1 MRPAAAAA
9 AVPPEGRIGEGEG
22 VTPRGPKGPRAVL
35 GETAIFQGQRP
46 LRLVLHCL
54 SLNEVGMTASPEI
67 IQKLDRQLLNVLIL
81 LLNININC
89 QHFQSK
95 RVSLEQ

>member
-9 AVPPEGRIGEGEG
+9 AVPPEGRIGDGEG

-67 IQKLDRQLLNVLIL
+67 VRAITECFDITLDFLID
-81 LLNININC
+81 INIEC
-89 QHFQSK
+89 QHFQVK

>member
-22 VTPRGPKGPRAVL
+22 VTPRGPKGPTAVL

-54 SLNEVGMTASPEI
+54 PLNEVGMTASPEI
-67 IQKLDRQLLNVLIL
+67 IQAIVQAITECFDIT
-81 LLNININC
+81 
-89 QHFQSK
+89 
-95 RVSLEQ
+95 LES